1 MIRKDDSTLDLLQF
15 LYDRAIPLTLF
26 TTLGLFSLMFAFALY
41 KSKPRLSKGL
51 VTIGMSLSFLLLLI
65 SAASFVF
72 TVFLGY
78 NS

>member
-1 MIRKDDSTLDLLQF
+1 MHLLQ
-15 LYDRAIPLTLF
+15 LLQDRAIPLTLF
-26 TTLGLFSLMFAFALY
+26 ATLGLFSLVFAFSLY
-41 KSKPRLSKGL
+41 KSKQRLSKGL

>member
-1 MIRKDDSTLDLLQF
+1 MDLLQ
-15 LYDRAIPLTLF
+15 LLQERAIPLTLF
-26 TTLGLFSLMFAFALY
+26 ATLGLFSFMFAFALY

-51 VTIGMSLSFLLLLI
+51 VTMGMSLSFLLLLI
-65 SAASFVF
+65 SVASFVF

>member
-1 MIRKDDSTLDLLQF
+1 MDLLQ
-15 LYDRAIPLTLF
+15 LLQDRAIIPLTLF
-26 TTLGLFSLMFAFALY
+26 ATLGLFSLVFAFSLY
-41 KSKPRLSKGL
+41 KSKQRLSKRL

-65 SAASFVF
+65 SASSFVF

>member
-1 MIRKDDSTLDLLQF
+1 MDLLQ
-15 LYDRAIPLTLF
+15 LLQDRAIPLTLF
-26 TTLGLFSLMFAFALY
+26 ATLGLFSLVFSFALY
-41 KSKPRLSKGL
+41 KSKQRLSKGL

-65 SAASFVF
+65 SVASFVF